1 MAQSEQIIRVYN
13 ESTSLPKRDVLFL
26 TRRHSRRPV
35 SAGLVSSCEQQ
46 ALRSQR
52 TLEIPRVLFDKRSN
66 NSWYEKPHTYRIIM
80 EWEGDNQTVNTKT
93 HRERRGWGG
102 GGGRQSY
109 AGSESE
115 AGKQTDRQKAGKQ
128 ADRLF
133 LSFCLMSS
141 DANEHIRDR
150 NRHPGREI
158 NSQARTH
165 ADRQTD

>member
-1 MAQSEQIIRVYN
+1 MGE
-13 ESTSLPKRDVLFL
+13 
-26 TRRHSRRPV
+26 
-35 SAGLVSSCEQQ
+35 
-46 ALRSQR
+46 
-52 TLEIPRVLFDKRSN
+52 
-66 NSWYEKPHTYRIIM
+66 
-80 EWEGDNQTVNTKT
+80 
-93 HRERRGWGG
+93 

-115 AGKQTDRQKAGKQ
+115 AGKQADRQKAGKQ

-150 NRHPGREI
+150 NWHPGREI